1 MKSTG
6 LDDTPENRRRVKE
19 WLCKAMERIEKGTF
33 VFTEA
38 FPGASPEEK
47 ALFSKLEGRDYKPD
61 PADVLFGDYVAD
73 WKKRFLDRCQS
84 QSKKRDQDQII
95 DYWLLP
101 SFKGKTFQQIT
112 GVDLKEFVANLTRKK
127 GKRAGE
133 HLSASRVRNVLIPFR
148 TIWFDAM
155 EEFRWDLTDPFNY
168 LKRHKIMPRRKK
180 RTQQR
185 YNVFRFDDWMA
196 TKEHMDPY
204 YGLVAEIMI
213 MTGMIGSEIAGL
225 RKNDVLADRIM
236 VRNSIVRNHEKQDL
250 KTEYR
255 ERELPM
261 TAALR
266 ERLDV
271 AISRSKSEYVFPMKS
286 GCIFDVDS
294 FRKDPWTAALVK
306 LVFLIGC
313 HTRRVIL
320 LQLGR

>member
-47 ALFSKLEGRDYKPD
+47 TLFSKLEGRDYRPD
-61 PADVLFGDYVAD
+61 SADVLFGDYLD
-73 WKKRFLDRCQS
+73 QWKKRFLDNCQS
-84 QSKKRDQDQII
+84 RGKKRDQEQII
-95 DYWLLP
+95 EYWLRP
-101 SFKGKTFQQIT
+101 SFADRTFQQIT
-112 GVDLKEFVANLTRKK
+112 GVALKEFVANLARKK
-127 GKRAGE
+127 GKRKGA
-133 HLSASRVRNVLIPFR
+133 HLSASRVRNILIPLR
-148 TIWFDAM
+148 TIWFDAV
-155 EEFRWDLTDPFNY
+155 EEFRWDLADPFNY

-180 RTQQR
+180 WTQHR
-185 YNVFRFDDWMA
+185 YDVFRFDDWMA
-196 TKEHMDPY
+196 VMEHIDPY
-204 YGLVAEIMI
+204 YRTVSEVMI

-225 RKNDVLADRIM
+225 RKTDLLNDRIL
-236 VRNSIVRNHEKQDL
+236 VRNSIVRNQEKQDL

-255 ERELPM
+255 ERKLPM

-286 GCIFDVDS
+286 GRIFDVDS